1 MLKPGPSVH
10 SPLQIR
16 QNIFLF
22 PERATKERRGERKE
36 ARAHELRVELER
48 NANESEKKKKGE
60 KMKQKKKRER
70 KKERNE
76 GDEGEERKRRKDKGE
91 EKLRKAVDAIKAR
104 LWRKVLSPRSPH
116 ANFRAA
122 LVRQP
127 FLFDTGY
134 YGPWETKRER
144 ERGGRAF
151 GHCDELNQ
159 AIRRHVRRD
168 ERDLSSCHCWS
179 IIGDGGSMFEDRL
192 NARAESTGREE
203 EEYE

>member
-1 MLKPGPSVH
+1 M
-10 SPLQIR
+10 
-16 QNIFLF
+16 
-22 PERATKERRGERKE
+22 
-36 ARAHELRVELER
+36 ELER

-144 ERGGRAF
+144 EK
-151 GHCDELNQ
+151 
-159 AIRRHVRRD
+159 
-168 ERDLSSCHCWS
+168 
-179 IIGDGGSMFEDRL
+179 
-192 NARAESTGREE
+192 GRERE
-203 EEYE
+203 READVPSDTVTSLIKQSEGTCDGTNVICRAVTAGLLSVMVVRCSRID